1 MYKDDIELKT
11 IVIRTDQ
18 FLCQN
23 ADQTENTENTEI
35 QKNKFSETISR

>member
-11 IVIRTDQ
+11 IVIRTDP

-23 ADQTENTENTEI
+23 SDQTENTEI